1 MKKITA
7 LVVKSVYYCIGFC
20 TIIIGALYV
29 TSDLKPQVWQPD
41 PPQSLSGAF
50 AINNR
55 LSGLQPVLEHIGL
68 GPEDMALH
76 PTSGM
81 IYTAFENGDI
91 VYFDPQAIDVSD
103 SVTLVN
109 NTQGR
114 PLGLRFDVDG
124 NLYVADALR
133 GLLKIDQQGRITIL
147 ATHYKGQK
155 LQFIDHLAVA
165 KDGTVY
171 FSNASQRFTM
181 HNFVYDFLET
191 SMTGGIFAYHPK
203 SDSVTSVLTGLFFA
217 NGVALS
223 AQDDFLLINETGKAR
238 ILRYWLSGDKAG
250 SQEIF
255 IDGLP
260 AMPDNIYLDP
270 DGVFWVGLIN
280 LRDPLVEQ
288 LASYPFIRKLL
299 GGIPAS
305 WFTPSSEYG
314 MVIALDT
321 QAKVIHNLQTATAY
335 TSITSALPFRGKL
348 YVASLRQSHLAAI
361 PLSEL

>member
-1 MKKITA
+1 MTRLLIKSLYYFIA
-7 LVVKSVYYCIGFC
+7 LCS
-20 TIIIGALYV
+20 IILVFLYV
-29 TSDLKPQVWQPD
+29 FSDLKPVIWQPD
-41 PPQSLSGAF
+41 PPQKLTGAF
-50 AINNR
+50 AKNTL
-55 LSGLQPVLEHIGL
+55 LSELQPVLENVGV

-76 PTSGM
+76 PSNGM

-91 VYFDPQAIDVSD
+91 VYFDPQAKDVSD
-103 SVTLVN
+103 SATLVN

-114 PLGLRFDVDG
+114 PLGLRFDADG

-147 ATHYKGQK
+147 ATHYEGQK

-181 HNFVYDFLET
+181 HNFVYDFIET
-191 SMTGGIFAYHPK
+191 SMTGGVFAYHPE
-203 SDSVTSVLTGLFFA
+203 SDSVTAVVTGLFFA

-223 AQDDFLLINETGKAR
+223 AQEDFLLINETGKSR
-238 ILRYWLSGDKAG
+238 ILKFWLSGDKTG
-250 SQEIF
+250 SQSIF
-255 IDGLP
+255 IDRLP
-260 AMPDNIYLDP
+260 AMPDNIYRDP
-270 DGVFWVGLIN
+270 SGVFWVGLIN

-288 LASYPFIRKLL
+288 LAPYPFIRKLL

-305 WFTPSSEYG
+305 WFMPSSEYG
-314 MVIALDT
+314 MVIALDV
-321 QAKVIHNLQTATAY
+321 QGNVIHNLQTATAY

>member
-1 MKKITA
+1 MNGLLA
-7 LVVKSVYYCIGFC
+7 QLVYCCVGFC
-20 TIIIGALYV
+20 FILIGALYV
-29 TSDLKPQVWQPD
+29 NSDLEPRVWQPD
-41 PPQSLSGAF
+41 PPQNLSGAY
-50 AINNR
+50 AKNMR
-55 LSGLQPVLEHIGL
+55 LSGLKPLLENVGV

-91 VYFDPQAIDVSD
+91 VYFDPRAEDVTS

-114 PLGLRFDVDG
+114 PLGLRFDEDG

-133 GLLKIDQQGRITIL
+133 GLLKIDFQGRITIL
-147 ATHYKGQK
+147 ATHYNGQK

-181 HNFVYDFLET
+181 DNFVYDFIET
-191 SMTGGIFAYHPK
+191 SMTGGVFAYHPE
-203 SDSVTSVLTGLFFA
+203 SDSVTSVISELFFA

-223 AQDDFLLINETGKAR
+223 AQEDFLLINETGKAR
-238 ILRYWLSGDKAG
+238 ILQYWLSGDNAG
-250 SQEIF
+250 SHNVF

-260 AMPDNIYLDP
+260 GMPDNIYRDP
-270 DGVFWVGLIN
+270 DGIFWVGLIN
-280 LRDPLVEQ
+280 LRDPLVEK
-288 LASYPFIRKLL
+288 LAPYAFIRKLL

-305 WFTPSSEYG
+305 WFAPSTEYG
-314 MVIALDT
+314 MVIALDAEANVT
-321 QAKVIHNLQTATAY
+321 YNLQTATAY
-335 TSITSALPFRGKL
+335 TSITAALPFRNKL
-348 YVASLRQSHLAAI
+348 YVASLRQSHLAVL
-361 PLSEL
+361 PFGELSFD